1 MKGYLV
7 TPQKLVCEDGK
18 CFTIPSCDLK
28 NTDISCRLFTPE
40 QLGCGSNTKWFQQ
53 QGGNWLPWRN
63 KPVLCRCRVPY
74 KGPHEKCVW
83 DSMVSYTSV
92 FLNLINNAERLC
104 LNLHFTGSRK
114 EATAAVSPQEIQRPM
129 SPQMC
134 ASPLVFLWG
143 KELDLDPKS
152 DLHQFRF
159 YRDPE
164 LSSIR
169 WHQRFRFWFRPT
181 FEWIKSLGNK
191 RTFFHSTHLL
201 PSE

>member
-1 MKGYLV
+1 MENALQSQAV
-7 TPQKLVCEDGK
+7 TWKILTLATDSSHQSSWDVAA
-18 CFTIPSCDLK
+18 TPSGP
-28 NTDISCRLFTPE
+28 NSEVGIGFPEGTNQFSGLF
-40 QLGCGSNTKWFQQ
+40 
-53 QGGNWLPWRN
+53 
-63 KPVLCRCRVPY
+63 RVPY
-74 KGPHEKCVW
+74 KGPQEKCVW
-83 DSMVSYTSV
+83 DSMVSYTSM
-92 FLNLINNAERLC
+92 FLNLINNAGRFY
-104 LNLHFTGSRK
+104 LNLHFTGRRE
-114 EATAAVSPQEIQRPM
+114 EATAAVSSQETQRPM

-143 KELDLDPKS
+143 KELYLDPKS

-169 WHQRFRFWFRPT
+169 GYQRFRFWFRPT

>member
-1 MKGYLV
+1 MENALQSQAV
-7 TPQKLVCEDGK
+7 TWKILTLAADSSHQSSWDAAA
-18 CFTIPSCDLK
+18 TPSSPSSKVGIGFLEGT
-28 NTDISCRLFTPE
+28 NQFSGLF
-40 QLGCGSNTKWFQQ
+40 
-53 QGGNWLPWRN
+53 
-63 KPVLCRCRVPY
+63 RVPY

-83 DSMVSYTSV
+83 DSMV
-92 FLNLINNAERLC
+92 LNLINNAERFC

-114 EATAAVSPQEIQRPM
+114 EATAAVSSQEIQRPM
-129 SPQMC
+129 SPQKC
-134 ASPLVFLWG
+134 ASPSVFLWG
-143 KELDLDPKS
+143 KEMHLDPKS

-169 WHQRFRFWFRPT
+169 GYQRFRVWFGLT